1 MRRKF
6 LLSLVALGIA
16 TATVLIGGC
25 KLPPPT
31 KEEMSAYSYGPQPD
45 NYEQLV
51 HDYLKPRIADPAS
64 AVLEFRAG
72 PKLLY
77 QQATQLRPLQY
88 GWGVCVL
95 VNEKN
100 KSGGFAGFYP
110 MVFFIRDGKITAVNG
125 GNEDNVIGWRFART
139 GCQELGFTVP

>member
-1 MRRKF
+1 MPREPLLF
-6 LLSLVALGIA
+6 LAIVGIGTTTAL
-16 TATVLIGGC
+16 TVGC
-25 KLPPPT
+25 TIPPPT
-31 KEEMSAYSYGPQPD
+31 KEEMAAFNYGPKPD
-45 NYEQLV
+45 NYEQLIR
-51 HDYLKPRIADPAS
+51 DYLKPRIADPAS

-95 VNEKN
+95 VNEK
-100 KSGGFAGFYP
+100 KQSGGFAGFYP
-110 MVFFIRDGKITAVNG
+110 MVFFIRDGKIVAVNG